1 MSLRRFTSPR
11 RPLARGRPTVAL
23 LAALLGLAG
32 CASTL
37 DVRPLATERADL
49 SAYELSGSDLAAL
62 HREAGQLCPQGGEIL
77 RQSAR
82 DQRLEAV
89 DSRMERWVHFSST
102 WITPIE
108 RSAQLVVLCHVVPGR
123 QLLAA
128 AGAAAAVS
136 AVAPASASTPV
147 ATAPLQQASTR
158 PASAPI
164 LPIGPVTVEW

>member
-1 MSLRRFTSPR
+1 M
-11 RPLARGRPTVAL
+11 VAL

-37 DVRPLATERADL
+37 DVRPLATERVDL
-49 SAYELSGSDLAAL
+49 SAYELSGRDLAAL

-102 WITPIE
+102 WITPTE
-108 RSAQLVVLCHVVPGR
+108 RSAQLVVLCHAVPRR

-128 AGAAAAVS
+128 AGTAAADS
-136 AVAPASASTPV
+136 AVAPASASAP
-147 ATAPLQQASTR
+147 AAPAPLQQASTR
-158 PASAPI
+158 PASAPR